1 MTLSISR
8 RFLYFFW
15 FFMYI
20 FGRNTIVEALTSG
33 KTIDKIF
40 VSFGAQGEAIDRI
53 WTLAKKRGVP
63 CGTMDRRKF
72 STLQREIDAND
83 ERTQGVIALVSELDV
98 MSVSNLIERCYEQTE
113 SPVLVALDGITDP
126 HNLGAIARS
135 AEGAGVSGL
144 IIPERNAAP
153 LTGTA
158 VKVSAGA
165 LEHVLIGR
173 APTISIALQDARNA
187 GFTVIGTDDKAEN
200 LYTEALYEGPVLL
213 VLGSEGEGMH
223 PAVRKQ
229 CDHLVRIP
237 MAGKVSSL
245 NASVSAGVILFEIV
259 RQRSLHGESEN
270 EVE

>member
-1 MTLSISR
+1 
-8 RFLYFFW
+8 
-15 FFMYI
+15 MYI
-20 FGRNTIVEALTSG
+20 FGRNTITEALTSG
-33 KTIDKIF
+33 KTVDKIF
-40 VSFGAQGEAIDRI
+40 ISFGVQGEAIDRI
-53 WTLAKKRGVP
+53 WTLARKRGVH

-72 STLQREIDAND
+72 TALEREIEANN
-83 ERTQGVIALVSELDV
+83 ERTQGVIALVSELEI
-98 MSVSNLIERCYEQTE
+98 MSVSDLMERSYAQTE
-113 SPVLVALDGITDP
+113 TPLLVALDGITDP

-135 AEGAGVSGL
+135 AEGVGANGL
-144 IIPERNAAP
+144 IVPERNAAP

-187 GFTVIGTDDKAEN
+187 GFTVIGTDDKAEH
-200 LYTEALYEGPVLL
+200 LYTEPLYEGPVLL
-213 VLGSEGEGMH
+213 VIGSEGEGMH

-245 NASVSAGVILFEIV
+245 NASVSAGVILFEML
-259 RQRSLHGESEN
+259 RQRSQHTAEETHESE
-270 EVE
+270 